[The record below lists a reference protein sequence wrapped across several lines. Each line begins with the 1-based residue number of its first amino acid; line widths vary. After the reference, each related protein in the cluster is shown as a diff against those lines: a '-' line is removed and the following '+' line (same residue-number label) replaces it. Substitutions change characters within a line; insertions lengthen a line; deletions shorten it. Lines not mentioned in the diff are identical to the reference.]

1 MSDIPP
7 DQQPLPLAPRE
18 AVVQT
23 DANAAFAL
31 KVIEQMDARY
41 RETRGKMFAVI
52 VLLVAGLVFML
63 CVAAFEAHRAPVGAV
78 TSALDNTPAAAPGAM
93 DPASRAK

>member
-1 MSDIPP
+1 MPV
-7 DQQPLPLAPRE
+7 RE

-31 KVIEQMDARY
+31 KVIEQMDARH

-52 VLLVAGLVFML
+52 VLLVAGLVFL
-63 CVAAFEAHRAPVGAV
+63 FCVFAFQLDRATHRAPAGDGASMLG
-78 TSALDNTPAAAPGAM
+78 SAPIAPGAA
-93 DPASRAK
+93 PAANLAK